1 MSIYIIKDIH
11 ETLDYVFIRNVEDN
25 ITNVI
30 YTQDNGGGLTII
42 SCSVNVNT
50 VTDSEGNEYPAG
62 RAIILWCSG
71 GNVNTSEK
79 VRIQY
84 TTAGGRI
91 LDEEVTFQMREV
103 A

>member
-25 ITNVI
+25 ITNVT

-42 SCSVNVNT
+42 SCSVNAGV
-50 VTDSEGNEYPAG
+50 VTDSDGNEYPAG